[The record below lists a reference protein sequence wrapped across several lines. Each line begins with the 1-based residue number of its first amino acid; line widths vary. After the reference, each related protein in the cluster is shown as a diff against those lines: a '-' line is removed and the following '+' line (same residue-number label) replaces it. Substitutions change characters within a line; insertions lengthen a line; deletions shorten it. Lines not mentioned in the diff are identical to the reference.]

1 MTVFYNRTVRIFAG
15 IASQF
20 LFVAF
25 LYAQRTPA
33 VTLASVVGAAKQHLP
48 VMLEKQALVN
58 SAGAGIT
65 DARHSRIPE
74 LKVLEEVSG
83 ASSNSIAGAYFP
95 LGTVPSVS
103 GSIRNGNNFQPA
115 LGNIGMLYTEY
126 DLVDFGLKKAA
137 VQNAEAYAKL
147 AGTDFQRQQYLLGWQ
162 AGKTY
167 FALLQAT
174 YQLAIEEQNVNR
186 YNDIYKIIQ
195 AVTLSGIRPGSDSSQ
210 IIAEVSSTKINYNLT
225 LDKVQQLKQQLSYLT
240 GMPPDN
246 INIDTSAQSLN
257 IPVLPQLSGAAD
269 TSGNPFLAFY
279 TAQSNYFKANQQLI
293 NKSYQP
299 KIQLLGGFWGRG
311 SGIQYNDQYKGINS
325 GIGYQRFNY
334 AAAVAFTYNLF
345 DAVHR
350 RDKLAENRYKIS
362 AGNYALQQEQQD
374 LGNELQQTNITIG
387 TTQQNLKEMP
397 IQLQAAKDV
406 YNQKLA
412 QYDAGIIN
420 LLDLI
425 NASYTLYRAQTD
437 YVEAV
442 NNWYLSNLD
451 KAAITGNLDQF
462 IQTIKK

>member
-1 MTVFYNRTVRIFAG
+1 M
-15 IASQF
+15 Q
-20 LFVAF
+20 
-25 LYAQRTPA
+25 
-33 VTLASVVGAAKQHLP
+33 TLA
-48 VMLEKQALVN
+48 
-58 SAGAGIT
+58 IT

-103 GSIRNGNNFQPA
+103 GSIRNGNNFQPE

-147 AGTDFQRQQYLLGWQ
+147 AGTDFQRQQYLLEWQ

-257 IPVLPQLSGAAD
+257 IPVLPQLSAAAD

-397 IQLQAAKDV
+397 IQLQAAKDA